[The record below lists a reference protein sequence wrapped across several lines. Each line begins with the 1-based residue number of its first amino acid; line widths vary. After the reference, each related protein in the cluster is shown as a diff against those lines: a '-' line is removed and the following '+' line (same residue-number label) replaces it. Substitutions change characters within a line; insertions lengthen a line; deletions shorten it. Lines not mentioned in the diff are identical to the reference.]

1 MRVVHRRR
9 GDVIAQK
16 ATIIAV
22 TNQKGGVGKSTT
34 CENLG
39 IGLAM
44 EGKKVLLV
52 DADPQ
57 GSLTI
62 VASLLW
68 LVVCTACRFIFAR
81 HADIAISM
89 GWQQPDELPAT
100 LSTLMQKAMND
111 QPIQPGEGIL
121 HHAEGV
127 DLIPANIELA
137 GLEVA
142 LVNSMNREKMLKQ
155 VLDGAKRE
163 YDYILLDCTPSLG
176 MLTINALAAADTA
189 LIPVQA
195 QYLSAKGLEQLL
207 QTICKVH
214 RQKIN
219 PKLKIEGI
227 LLTMTDSRTNYG
239 KQIDTLIRQ
248 AYGSKIK
255 VFDQTI
261 PRSVRAAETSAAGK
275 SIFQYDP
282 KSKVAEAYQSLA
294 KEVLVDAEKR
304 LKRSTERSR

>member
-1 MRVVHRRR
+1 MK
-9 GDVIAQK
+9 ISKK
-16 ATIIAV
+16 ATTIAIV
-22 TNQKGGVGKSTT
+22 NQKGGTGKTTT

-52 DADPQ
+52 DTDPQ

-89 GWQQPDELPAT
+89 GWQQPYELPTT
-100 LSTLMQKAMND
+100 LSTLMAKAMND
-111 QPIQPGEGIL
+111 QPIPPGDGIL

-137 GLEVA
+137 GLEVS
-142 LVNSMNREKMLKQ
+142 LVNCMNREKMLKQ
-155 VLDGAKRE
+155 VLEGAKHE
-163 YDYILLDCTPSLG
+163 YDFILLDCTPSLG
-176 MLTINALAAADTA
+176 ILTVNALAAADTT

-207 QTICKVH
+207 QTVQKVR
-214 RQKIN
+214 RQIN

-239 KQIDTLIRQ
+239 QQIDNLIRG

-261 PRSVRAAETSAAGK
+261 PRSVRAAEISAVGK
-275 SIFQYDP
+275 SIYQHDP
-282 KSKVAEAYQSLA
+282 KGKVAEAYQSLT
-294 KEVLVDAEKR
+294 K
-304 LKRSTERSR
+304 TNY